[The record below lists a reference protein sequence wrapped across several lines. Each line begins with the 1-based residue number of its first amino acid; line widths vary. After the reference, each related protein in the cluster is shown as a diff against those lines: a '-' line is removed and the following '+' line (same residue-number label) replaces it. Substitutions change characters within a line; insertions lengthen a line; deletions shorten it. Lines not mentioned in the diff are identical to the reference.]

1 MSSRRIP
8 TEDREPDP
16 ARSYERAKPEKE
28 AGMGRL
34 DTVNATPTNR
44 PGQAKETVRKVH
56 APHQNNANE
65 VDNKRQA
72 IDLTKKAPAADRRRR
87 RKPTA
92 RSSEKE

>member
-56 APHQNNANE
+56 APP
-65 VDNKRQA
+65 KTTR
-72 IDLTKKAPAADRRRR
+72 TKSTTNVRRS
-87 RKPTA
+87 T
-92 RSSEKE
+92 